1 MEDRFTI
8 KLDKERIEFEETLK
22 AISRKLNSL
31 RIMKRNR
38 NIFKNV

>member
-22 AISRKLNSL
+22 DLESNFQKIKLFDNYEE
-31 RIMKRNR
+31 KQKYN
-38 NIFKNV
+38 

>member
-1 MEDRFTI
+1 MEDRFII

>member
-22 AISRKLNSL
+22 DLESN
-31 RIMKRNR
+31 
-38 NIFKNV
+38 F